1 MQSAV
6 CRQTHGYNT
15 RSKSK
20 QKQRE
25 TSQDTK
31 VNNRG
36 NPQQQA
42 GRRSSRK
49 STGGWNLVYNLVV
62 LRRKQLADPDTLVSM
77 IKAYLKGQQ
86 REWDKHLGC
95 LAAAYRATPHE
106 STGFTPNM
114 LMFGREARL
123 PIEVILG
130 IGATS
135 TGEEV
140 ASYGDY
146 VNSLKERMQVAHDLA
161 SKHLGRNALRKK
173 EFYDAKKNL
182 NKYNR
187 GDLVWYATEC
197 KQLHT
202 APKLRVPFQ
211 GPYLVLD
218 RLGDLLF
225 KIQLDEKG
233 KQKIVHHDKLNH
245 MRGSMFH
252 HGWRQH

>member
-1 MQSAV
+1 
-6 CRQTHGYNT
+6 
-15 RSKSK
+15 
-20 QKQRE
+20 
-25 TSQDTK
+25 
-31 VNNRG
+31 
-36 NPQQQA
+36 
-42 GRRSSRK
+42 
-49 STGGWNLVYNLVV
+49 
-62 LRRKQLADPDTLVSM
+62 M

-95 LAAAYRATPHE
+95 LAAAYRSTPHE
-106 STGFTPNM
+106 SIGFTPNM

-161 SKHLGRNALRKK
+161 RKHLGQNALQMK
-173 EFYDAKKNL
+173 ESYDAKKNL
-182 NKYNR
+182 NQYNR
-187 GDLVWYATEC
+187 GDLVWYATES

-233 KQKIVHHDKLNH
+233 KQKIEHHDKLKPYEGLYVPPWVEVALAN
-245 MRGSMFH
+245 
-252 HGWRQH
+252 